1 MGSKMYF
8 SQFPTIYYDA
18 VGNGDEKIVT
28 HLLKRVAV
36 HSKAIETSSLFDTHD
51 VRSGETP
58 EMIAHKLYGDAE
70 YHWVVLLMNNI
81 TDRYHQWPMNNRQ
94 FLAHLADTY
103 GDLDGLDTSDA
114 NNPIYRYGVDETH
127 HYEIYQGSG
136 DTTVKINIGLTNI
149 DTDGNTIADAT
160 LVTNREYEEEKQDV
174 LRKIRLL
181 DPEYLEQFVEEF
193 ERLVSETED

>member
-1 MGSKMYF
+1 MYF
-8 SQFPTIYYDA
+8 SLFPTIFYDA
-18 VGNGDEKIVT
+18 VGNSDPKVVT

-36 HSKAIETSSLFDTHD
+36 HSKASETVALFDTYD
-51 VRSGETP
+51 VRNGETP
-58 EMIAHKLYGDAE
+58 EMIAHKYYDDAE
-70 YHWVVLLMNNI
+70 YHWVILLVNNI
-81 TDRYHQWPMNNRQ
+81 TDRYHQWPMNTRQ
-94 FLAHLADTY
+94 FLAHLAERYDNV
-103 GDLDGLDTSDA
+103 DA
-114 NNPIYRYGVDETH
+114 VH
-127 HYEIYQGSG
+127 HYEINQVSG
-136 DTTVKINIGLTNI
+136 NTNVKINIGTSNV

>member
-1 MGSKMYF
+1 MYF
-8 SQFPTIYYDA
+8 GQFPIIEYDA
-18 VGNGDEKIVT
+18 VGAGDVKEVT

-36 HSKAIETSSLFDTHD
+36 HSKSKSVTALYDTYD
-51 VRSGETP
+51 VKNGETP
-58 EMIAHKLYGDAE
+58 EMIAHKYYGDAE
-70 YHWVVLLMNNI
+70 YHWVILLVNNI
-81 TDRYHQWPMNNRQ
+81 TDRYHQWPMNTRQ
-94 FLAHLADTY
+94 FLSHLAERYDNV
-103 GDLDGLDTSDA
+103 DA
-114 NNPIYRYGVDETH
+114 TH
-127 HYEIYQGSG
+127 HYEINQVSG
-136 DTTVKINIGLTNI
+136 NTNVKINIGTSNV

>member
-1 MGSKMYF
+1 MYF
-8 SQFPTIYYDA
+8 SHFPVTVYDS
-18 VGNGDEKIVT
+18 VGNGDFKLVT
-28 HLLKRVAV
+28 HLLKRVAL
-36 HSKAIETSSLFDTHD
+36 HSKAKAVSSLFDTYD

-58 EMIAHKLYGDAE
+58 EMIAHKLYGEAD
-70 YHWVVLLMNNI
+70 YHWVVLLVNNI
-81 TDRYHQWPMNNRQ
+81 TDRYHQWPMNNRA
-94 FLAHLADTY
+94 FFAHLADTY

-160 LVTNREYEEEKQDV
+160 LVTNREYEEAKQDEI
-174 LRKIRLL
+174 RKIRLL